1 MMNIYVFELKAQAKI
16 FLVWT
21 LVLIFFLVIFMAGI
35 YPVFYDSLDDI
46 TAMLQNFPP
55 AFAAAFGIEM
65 ESMFSYGGFFGFSA
79 MYITLMGAIMAVTLS
94 VGTFA
99 REKRSKCVDFLLTKP
114 RSRRTIFF
122 SKLLSGL
129 TLLAATSIIFIAA
142 AVIGYMAAGA
152 ETPGLGTFILAAFS
166 LFPTQLVFY
175 AAGVLFAVLAKKIGS
190 VSGIATAFGFSG
202 FILTALYGML
212 EKEVIR
218 FIAPLDYF
226 DSASV
231 LKTGGFEAK
240 YAVTGLLVIAAC
252 LVLSYARF
260 RTSDAH
266 AV

>member
-1 MMNIYVFELKAQAKI
+1 MNIYLFEVKAQARS
-16 FLVWT
+16 FLIWT
-21 LVLIFFLVIFMAGI
+21 LVLVFFLVIFMVGI

-55 AFAAAFGIEM
+55 AFSAAFGIEM
-65 ESMFSYGGFFGFSA
+65 DSMFSYGGFFGFST
-79 MYITLMGAIMAVTLS
+79 MYTSLMGAIMAVTLS
-94 VGTFA
+94 VGAFA

-114 RSRRTIFF
+114 RSRQTIFL

-129 TLLAATSIIFIAA
+129 TLLAATNIIFIAA
-142 AVIGYMAAGA
+142 AVIGYTAAGEGA
-152 ETPGLGTFILAAFS
+152 AGLGTFILAAFS

-175 AAGVLFAVLAKKIGS
+175 AAGVLFAVLARKVRS

-212 EKEVIR
+212 EKEAIR

-226 DSASV
+226 DSSAV
-231 LKTGGFEAK
+231 LKTGGFEPK
-240 YAVTGLLVIAAC
+240 YAVTGLLVIAVC
-252 LVLSYARF
+252 ILVSFVRF